1 MSPPDEGNLVGSYL
15 ENRIKK
21 TNREA
26 FKKLN
31 AIVYQRQKKL
41 KIRNDSCEMLITS
54 IQKLEALNKYK
65 FLFIII
71 FS

>member
-1 MSPPDEGNLVGSYL
+1 MSPPDEENLVGSYL

-41 KIRNDSCEMLITS
+41 KIRNDSWFFR
-54 IQKLEALNKYK
+54 K
-65 FLFIII
+65 
-71 FS
+71 